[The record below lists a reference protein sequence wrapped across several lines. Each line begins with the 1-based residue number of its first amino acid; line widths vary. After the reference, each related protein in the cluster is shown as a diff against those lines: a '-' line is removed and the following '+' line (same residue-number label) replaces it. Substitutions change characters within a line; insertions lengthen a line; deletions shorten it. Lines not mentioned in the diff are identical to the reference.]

1 MYCSRLI
8 PRQDAVV
15 GLGVGVT
22 AVEEGAGVAV
32 AAVVPEGTGVPVT
45 VAVGTGVGGGT
56 TIFLPAAA
64 TQLPAVGKVTGVH
77 VAPLSFEV

>member
-1 MYCSRLI
+1 MYCSMLTTKH
-8 PRQDAVV
+8 DAEV

-22 AVEEGAGVAV
+22 AVAEG
-32 AAVVPEGTGVPVT
+32 EGIGVPVT
-45 VAVGTGVGGGT
+45 VAVGTGVGGGA